1 MAKGKKT
8 SPELKEKCIAIAMST
23 GNVSEAAR
31 QTGVAQT
38 TINTWMKENDELV
51 KLREY
56 KKQEFVNQSWEIISA
71 AERILKGRVERA
83 ENFDRL
89 IDKQIEAVIQS
100 EDMTEQE
107 KVNAIEMLSQKKAE
121 NTKDMAVILGTL
133 YDKQA
138 LANKEATAIVDG
150 NIGIKK
156 FEDL

>member
-1 MAKGKKT
+1 MPRGQKTPTEKK
-8 SPELKEKCIAIAMST
+8 EECIAIAMAT
-23 GNVSEAAR
+23 GNVSEASR
-31 QTGVAQT
+31 QTGIHES
-38 TINTWMKENDELV
+38 TIRGWADEKDEFT
-51 KLREY
+51 KLREN
-56 KKQEFVNQSWEIISA
+56 KKQEFIEKSWEIIST

-89 IDKQIEAVIQS
+89 IDKQIKAVIQS

-121 NTKDMAVILGTL
+121 NTKDLSVILGTL

>member
-38 TINTWMKENDELV
+38 TINTWMKEKDELV